1 MKKAPKIILTVLIL
15 CLLAFIWGNSCLPG
29 EESDVLSL
37 DVVSAIWGILP
48 DGVTSEQA
56 NNIVRKIAHFS
67 EFGLLGALLCLR
79 FLRDPD
85 VKLIPF
91 SLAFSCAVIDE
102 TIQIFSGRGPS
113 FIDVL
118 IDSAGAACGVAL
130 ILLIF
135 RRKRGSAA
143 GGTL

>member
-135 RRKRGSAA
+135 RGKRGFAA

>member
-135 RRKRGSAA
+135 RGNRGFAA